1 MYFSASPR
9 RQLLGTFWKPQ
20 DCDFWTSRS
29 QLAVA
34 LTAAQLSCHTTST
47 PRRESAKACPAPTG
61 TRSTPRPTQ
70 QPAAAPCALGGHSG
84 LSHLS
89 LSQVSC
95 QQGHVPAMGVIWDG
109 RTCPARFTCSD
120 TQVLH
125 RCDHARW
132 RIAMHEPA
140 PREQSRAEC
149 TPGWSPMLSSTLEP
163 YSDFTWSITSY
174 HRIIQH

>member
-9 RQLLGTFWKPQ
+9 RQLLGTFRKPQ
-20 DCDFWTSRS
+20 NCDFWTSRS

-34 LTAAQLSCHTTST
+34 LTAAQLSSHTTST

-70 QPAAAPCALGGHSG
+70 QPAAAPCASGGHSG

-95 QQGHVPAMGVIWDG
+95 QQGHVLAMGVIWDG

-120 TQVLH
+120 TQVVTVVTMPGGVLP
-125 RCDHARW
+125 C
-132 RIAMHEPA
+132 MSLLPK
-140 PREQSRAEC
+140 EQSRAEC
-149 TPGWSPMLSSTLEP
+149 TPGWSPMLSSTLEH

-174 HRIIQH
+174 HRKIQH